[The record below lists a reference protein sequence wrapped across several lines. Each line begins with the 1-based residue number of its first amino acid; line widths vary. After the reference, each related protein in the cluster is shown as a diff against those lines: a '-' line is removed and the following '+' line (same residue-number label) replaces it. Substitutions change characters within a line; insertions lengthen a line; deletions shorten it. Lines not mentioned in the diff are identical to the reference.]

1 VKKKAWRCFVLKVS
15 QVFQIESP
23 EFSWMIVD
31 ENGLLNPVRKKSI
44 IVRMQQVELCWVYV
58 MVFLVDEMTTLSQA
72 LWSRSHPTVGQLT
85 SQIFVEELTLLFLIS
100 VVSVS
105 FVCLSLRYG
114 LAFAVSLAYS
124 TGLSL
129 V

>member
-1 VKKKAWRCFVLKVS
+1 LDDCGREW
-15 QVFQIESP
+15 SP
-23 EFSWMIVD
+23 ESGPKEIDYCSYAASGV
-31 ENGLLNPVRKKSI
+31 
-44 IVRMQQVELCWVYV
+44 CWVYV